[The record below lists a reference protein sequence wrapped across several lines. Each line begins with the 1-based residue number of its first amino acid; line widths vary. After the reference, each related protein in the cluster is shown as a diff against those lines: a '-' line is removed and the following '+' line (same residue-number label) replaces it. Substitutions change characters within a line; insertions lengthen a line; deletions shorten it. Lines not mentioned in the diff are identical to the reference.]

1 VQYQSEALQILSLF
15 VNSKSLIL
23 SFLSA
28 VTTRPSFLFQEQVN
42 VGIKTLLR
50 LLAKFQLLS
59 GAFKFKQINICW
71 KTAHSFLLPRESKEH
86 MNEFKNI
93 PWDR

>member
-1 VQYQSEALQILSLF
+1 
-15 VNSKSLIL
+15 L

-50 LLAKFQLLS
+50 LLANFQLLS
-59 GAFKFKQINICW
+59 GAFKLKQKK
-71 KTAHSFLLPRESKEH
+71 KTSAGKLPIGFHCRTKGKQRTDE
-86 MNEFKNI
+86 
-93 PWDR
+93 